1 MNARKLLD
9 EVFKPMQALKPNAT
23 LSDTNAAYIEALTVL
38 ETALLNEYSKG
49 RNEALEEIR
58 KKNTEKQKNQN

>member
-1 MNARKLLD
+1 MNAGKLLD

-23 LSDTNAAYIEALTVL
+23 LSEMNAAYINSLTVL

-49 RNEALEEIR
+49 RNEVLEEIR
-58 KKNTEKQKNQN
+58 QKNTEKQKNQN